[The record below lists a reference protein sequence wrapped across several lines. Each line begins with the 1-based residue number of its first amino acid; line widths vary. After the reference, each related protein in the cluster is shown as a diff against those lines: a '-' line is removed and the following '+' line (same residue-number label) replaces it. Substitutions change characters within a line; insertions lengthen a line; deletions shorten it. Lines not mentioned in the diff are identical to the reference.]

1 MQLAPNTLI
10 QNRYLVKRQIGQG
23 GMGAIYKATDQR
35 LGNTVALKQMLFSDA
50 PLRSAFEREARL
62 LANLRHL
69 SIPRVIDHFTD
80 PQGQF
85 LVMDYIPGPN
95 LYQKLSK
102 HGGALSLN
110 DVLQWA
116 DKLLEALEYLH
127 NQQPPI
133 IHRDIKPQNIKVL
146 NDGQVIL
153 LDFGLAKGSPA
164 FQTQLLSASSLRG
177 YTVAYAPLEQI
188 NGTGTTARSDLYSLG
203 STLYHLL
210 SGAPPPAGANALT
223 RAAALFSNQPDPLRP
238 IHEINPDI
246 PVVVSTIIMQALEL
260 QAESRPDNATDM
272 RAALRQAFE
281 KKTTQELPQPAGAV
295 PLTAHLSTDPSPDK
309 YLPTTIPSLILKGHT
324 DSVLCVACSPHG
336 RLLASGSKD
345 STIRLWNLGS
355 QREVRQMQGHTGY
368 ILSLAFSPDGC
379 LLASGSADKT
389 IRLWDIANGKQR
401 LHITNPANIASRVW
415 SVAFSPD
422 GDILATGC
430 GNNLI
435 QLWDVASG
443 QEVQRL
449 QRHTSHVHGVTFSP
463 DNRFIASGG
472 GDLAVCI
479 WDRASGQV
487 VQRLIEHA
495 LPVYSVAFNNDGRL
509 LASGSEDGVVRLW
522 HVDEQGQTT
531 FLQQFENHTNDVI
544 SVAFSPDG
552 AFLASGSLDKTIRL
566 WHLSDGRE
574 LRQLES
580 DAEVV
585 EIAFSSDG
593 QSLTSA
599 HLDKTVRLWKLRDAG
614 AERSNTL
621 ESTVKLE
628 DSAQAPVEQ
637 QSQEEEAPG
646 SPDTMRVSLG
656 NARRRGPRMLSP
668 DAVSSSVH
676 PTVALPKIPPK
687 PPNLSSAQSEQKPPS
702 HPRKPQSAPI
712 TTHKDLAMAPLRTIE
727 SITLRGHK
735 DPVWSVAFSTSK
747 PMLLA
752 SASGDQTVWLWD
764 VVGGQKV
771 HRIDEQDFVYCVA
784 FSPDKTLLA
793 IGSND
798 RSIHLREVKSGREVR
813 RFKGHS
819 NYVQSVA
826 FSPNGRL
833 LASASY
839 DSTVRLWDVQSG
851 RMLYSLSGHKRAV
864 YSVAFSPK
872 GDLLASAGED
882 KSVCLWDTKHGN
894 EVRLFSEHAD
904 SVRSVAFSPNG
915 KWVASG
921 GNDRVVWLWN
931 VSTGKTVR
939 RLERHLGGVYSVAF
953 SADGRFLASGS
964 NDYTIQL
971 WEMEGS
977 QGARQLE
984 GHTGVVQSVA
994 FSPDTSML
1002 ASASYDRT
1010 IRIWRLD
1017 VADTTWEKM
1026 AHHWR

>member
-95 LYQKLSK
+95 LHQKLSK
-102 HGGALSLN
+102 HGSALPLN

-116 DKLLEALEYLH
+116 EKLLEALEYLH

-146 NDGQVIL
+146 HDGQVIL

-164 FQTQLLSASSLRG
+164 FQTHMLSASSLRG

-188 NGTGTTARSDLYSLG
+188 NGTGTTSRSDLYSLG

-238 IHEINPDI
+238 LYEINPDI
-246 PVVVSTIIMQALEL
+246 PVAVSTVIMQALEL
-260 QAESRPDNATDM
+260 QAESRPASATDM
-272 RAALRQAFE
+272 RTALHQAFQ
-281 KKTTQELPQPAGAV
+281 KKPTQEL
-295 PLTAHLSTDPSPDK
+295 LSTEPSPDK
-309 YLPTTIPSLILKGHT
+309 YLPTSIPSLILKGHT

-336 RLLASGSKD
+336 RLLASGSRD
-345 STIRLWNLGS
+345 GTIRLWNLAS
-355 QREVRQMQGHTGY
+355 QREVRQLQGHTGY

-379 LLASGSADKT
+379 VLASGSVDKT

-401 LHITNPANIASRVW
+401 LHITNPADIASRVW

-422 GDILATGC
+422 GDILATGS

-443 QEVQRL
+443 QEIQRL
-449 QRHTSHVHGVTFSP
+449 QGHTSRVHGVAFSP

-472 GDLAVCI
+472 GDLSVCI

-487 VQRLIEHA
+487 VQRLVEHA

-566 WHLSDGRE
+566 WHIADGRA

-585 EIAFSSDG
+585 EIAFSPDG

-599 HLDKTVRLWKLRDAG
+599 HLDKTIRLWKLHETG
-614 AERSNTL
+614 AEGD
-621 ESTVKLE
+621 KLE
-628 DSAQAPVEQ
+628 DSVKLEEPAQAPLEQ
-637 QSQEEEAPG
+637 QSQEEAPH
-646 SPDTMRVSLG
+646 SNPDTMRVSLG
-656 NARRRGPRMLSP
+656 SARRRGPRMLSP
-668 DAVSSSVH
+668 DAVSSSSH
-676 PTVALPKIPPK
+676 PTVALPKT
-687 PPNLSSAQSEQKPPS
+687 PPNSPAQPSAQSAPKPPS

-712 TTHKDLAMAPLRTIE
+712 TTHKEPAMAPLRTIE
-727 SITLRGHK
+727 HMTLRGHK
-735 DPVWSVAFSTSK
+735 DPVWSVAFSTGK

-752 SASGDQTVWLWD
+752 SASGDQTICLWD
-764 VVGGQKV
+764 VVGGNKM
-771 HRIDEQDFVYCVA
+771 HRIDEQDFVYSVA

-813 RFKGHS
+813 RLKGHS

-826 FSPNGRL
+826 FSPNGNL

-851 RMLYSLSGHKRAV
+851 RMLYCLSGHKRAV

-882 KSVCLWDTKHGN
+882 NVVRLWDTKNGD
-894 EVRLFSEHAD
+894 EVRLFSEHSD

-921 GNDRVVWLWN
+921 SNDHVVWLWN
-931 VSTGKTVR
+931 VRTGKTVR

-964 NDYTIQL
+964 NDYTLQL

-994 FSPDTSML
+994 FSPDNSML
-1002 ASASYDRT
+1002 ASGSYDRT

-1017 VADTTWEKM
+1017 IADDTWQKM